1 MDKFLLLITQ
11 SPDTPTAKKALSFAQ
26 DKLKHAHQV
35 QVFFYGDGAYTA
47 NRLRWQS
54 ADVADVADGWVEL
67 HQRYALDLPVCV
79 GTALARGITDKDNA
93 IRHNLDG
100 DNLKDPF
107 YLVGLSSLALAMG
120 DDVMLVQF

>member
-47 NRLRWQS
+47 NRLMWQT
-54 ADVADVADGWVEL
+54 ADVPSVSDEWVKLADE
-67 HQRYALDLPVCV
+67 YSLDLPVCV
-79 GTALARGITDKDNA
+79 STALARGITDSDNA
-93 IRHNLDG
+93 KRHHLDG
-100 DNLKDPF
+100 DNLRSPF
-107 YLVGLSSLALAMG
+107 RLVGLSELALQIDGA
-120 DDVMLVQF
+120 DTVMQF